1 MPTSTQSA
9 APLTKDLIVD
19 AALAVVEKETMDAL
33 SMRRVARELGRAPMS
48 LYRHVGDIDELTELV
63 MERLIAEVD
72 PVDHGPDWRRT
83 LREGAVQVRRVF
95 VRYPGIIEVAMASGI
110 RTETMLRVLD
120 TIMGAFLTAGL
131 TPEQA
136 VQAHRVLFS
145 TILGDTL
152 MQRSA
157 DEILGS
163 TPEAQYAFMEQL
175 TSAADDRFPNILAVA
190 GVWPDVDGDRA
201 FAFAIDRVL
210 DGIAALA
217 AEE

>member
-1 MPTSTQSA
+1 MTESTRTA
-9 APLTKDLIVD
+9 APLTKDTIVD
-19 AALAVVEKETMDAL
+19 VALAIVERETMEAL

-63 MERLIAEVD
+63 MARLIADVN
-72 PVDHGPDWRRT
+72 PIDHAEDWRRT
-83 LREGAVQVRRVF
+83 LRDAAVQVRKVF
-95 VRYPGIIEVAMASGI
+95 VRYPGIVEVAMASGI
-110 RTETMLRVLD
+110 RTDTMLQVLN

-157 DEILGS
+157 DEVLGA
-163 TPEAQYAFMEQL
+163 TPEAQRTFMDQL
-175 TSAADDRFPNILAVA
+175 TSAADERFPNLRAVA
-190 GVWPDVDGDRA
+190 GVWPDVDGDQV

-217 AEE
+217 AEG